1 MANSLRVRFLL
12 GCLVVAF
19 EVAGVAQDE
28 SGPREALVFDFESLT
43 ANRET
48 NLLVARRPK
57 ITQGNLS
64 IEADEAT
71 GTSIDFSE
79 RSEWRFMGGVRITAD
94 TAVLEAAEAVFTFD
108 DERLSRGELSGTPV
122 TFADFDKV
130 RNTKIEGRAQRIV
143 YDYVA
148 SKLRMTGDAWVRRGQ
163 TRVLGCDLNYDFA
176 AAERDTGLVVTSA
189 SDDCE
194 DRFRVLIE
202 RDRDEQPAPT
212 DAPR

>member
-1 MANSLRVRFLL
+1 MASFLNVRPLL
-12 GCLVVAF
+12 GCLAL
-19 EVAGVAQDE
+19 ALGASGLAQDE
-28 SGPREALVFDFESLT
+28 GGQRDVLVFDFEAVTVDPSTDLFQ
-43 ANRET
+43 
-48 NLLVARRPK
+48 ARRPK
-57 ITQGNLS
+57 IMQGNLS

-79 RSEWRFMGGVRITAD
+79 RSEWRFKGGVRITSG
-94 TAVLEAAEAVFTFD
+94 TAVLEAAEAVFTFE

-122 TFADFDKV
+122 TFTDFDKV

-148 SKLRMTGDAWVRRGQ
+148 SKLRMTGDAWVQRGQ

-194 DRFRVLIE
+194 DRFRILIE

-212 DAPR
+212 DAPQ

>member
-1 MANSLRVRFLL
+1 MASFLNVRPLL
-12 GCLVVAF
+12 GCLAL
-19 EVAGVAQDE
+19 ALGASGLAQHEGGQRDV
-28 SGPREALVFDFESLT
+28 LVFDFEAVTVDPSTDLFQ
-43 ANRET
+43 
-48 NLLVARRPK
+48 ARRPK
-57 ITQGNLS
+57 IMQGNLS

-79 RSEWRFMGGVRITAD
+79 RSEWRFKGGVRITSG
-94 TAVLEAAEAVFTFD
+94 TAVLEAAEAVFTFE

-122 TFADFDKV
+122 TFTDFDKV

-148 SKLRMTGDAWVRRGQ
+148 SKLRMTGDAWVQRGQ

-194 DRFRVLIE
+194 DRFRILIE

-212 DAPR
+212 DAPQ